1 MIHSKAKLHA
11 KHIFKLPHNVCGH
24 AASGARP
31 CSAVFTN
38 EHKTNISR
46 KQHKLTMQIVVA
58 TVKTLLVVYDKNKN
72 RIKIYISHIIEGL
85 VCGI

>member
-1 MIHSKAKLHA
+1 MSAAMLQA
-11 KHIFKLPHNVCGH
+11 ARAH
-24 AASGARP
+24 AARFSQ
-31 CSAVFTN
+31 
-38 EHKTNISR
+38 TNIKLTSQ

-72 RIKIYISHIIEGL
+72 RIKIYISPIIEGL

>member
-1 MIHSKAKLHA
+1 MA
-11 KHIFKLPHNVCGH
+11 HNVCGH

-38 EHKTNISR
+38 IKLTSLKKE
-46 KQHKLTMQIVVA
+46 HKLTMQIVVA

-72 RIKIYISHIIEGL
+72 RIKIYISHIIEGV